1 MRANL
6 PNSLPRGNL
15 VDGVPRAASF
25 LVNLHNFFDVDFHEK
40 SENSDFHD
48 FSSKFCLSMRIILR
62 VRRASDD
69 EF

>member
-1 MRANL
+1 MEFKVRKIDAKIRAGGQIFMKNL
-6 PNSLPRGNL
+6 KILI
-15 VDGVPRAASF
+15 
-25 LVNLHNFFDVDFHEK
+25 
-40 SENSDFHD
+40 FHD